1 MESLFSVVGK
11 NVLVTGGSRGIG
23 YMIAKGYVN
32 AGANVILTS
41 RDETACSNAV
51 KSIENSI
58 SNSSCRYVT
67 SSLSTRQGCET
78 LASKVQSMFS
88 NGRKRQGC
96 LDILINNAGTSWGED
111 PWNNFEYD
119 DNNEVISSTSK
130 RANFGFDREYD
141 DDKVISSTSKRANFG
156 FDRVF
161 DLNVKSLFYL
171 TRACVPLMISS
182 EKEELNGRVVN
193 IGSIAGILPQDV
205 PTHAYDVSK
214 AAVHHLTKKLA
225 ADLAPQRITVNAIAP
240 GYVPSRMSKGLLAY
254 NNANLEGK
262 SEEDK
267 MNVIARN
274 IPLRRLGN
282 EDDMIGA
289 CLYLTRR
296 AGSWCT
302 GVILNV
308 DGGQA
313 G

>member
-119 DNNEVISSTSK
+119 DNNE
-130 RANFGFDREYD
+130 
-141 DDKVISSTSKRANFG
+141 VISSTSKRANFG

-313 G
+313 GTTQLNVVSNL